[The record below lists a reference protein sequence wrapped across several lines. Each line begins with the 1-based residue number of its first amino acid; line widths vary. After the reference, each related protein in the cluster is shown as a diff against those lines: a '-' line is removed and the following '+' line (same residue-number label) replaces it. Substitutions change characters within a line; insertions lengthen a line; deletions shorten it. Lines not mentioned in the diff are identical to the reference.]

1 MTIEEIRKN
10 APSGATSYAT
20 PMGRVTYIK
29 DTLDGRRMWKN
40 NRWMIFN
47 FHSPSIKPL

>member
-1 MTIEEIRKN
+1 MNIEEIRKN
-10 APSGATSYAT
+10 APSGATGYAA
-20 PMGRVTYIK
+20 PMGRLVYIK
-29 DTLDGRRMWKN
+29 DTTKGRRIWKN